1 MTTHS
6 RIDRLQFELVDILVR
21 LLTYS
26 SALLLPLFMW
36 RAVQE
41 RDVISL
47 PTVIV
52 PLIVA
57 VLLIGLHLLRNRLSA
72 TTRACV
78 LSLLLV
84 IASIFGLISR
94 GILGSALV
102 FMVMAIICL
111 SLILPL
117 RQLLLAGTVIVCAD
131 MAVILLYF
139 SGAFVIDIDPVQ
151 AFSSPAL
158 WLSYS
163 IVPIYASIIIMVVL
177 SQYSRRIAEVF
188 KELEDEKSAASYLSE
203 HDPLT
208 GLPNTRVMD
217 IRAHQAILMANRGK
231 SKPALLFIDLDHF
244 KTINDKFGHA
254 VGDLMLQE
262 VASRIRLVVREEDIA
277 ARAGGDEFLV
287 LLPHTADSSEA
298 GAVAQKIC
306 AVLEKPF
313 YVHDDKIFISASV
326 GIALWP
332 EHGND
337 LKSLTRSADHAMYAA
352 KNSGKNA
359 FKVFVSSVENEVL

>member
-1 MTTHS
+1 MTTNS
-6 RIDRLQFELVDILVR
+6 RIDQLQFELVDILVR

-26 SALLLPLFMW
+26 SALLTPLFMW

-47 PTVIV
+47 QTVIV
-52 PLIVA
+52 PLIVVA
-57 VLLIGLHLLRNRLSA
+57 TLIGLHLLRDRLSA
-72 TTRACV
+72 TIRACV

-84 IASIFGLISR
+84 VASISGLISR
-94 GILGSALV
+94 GILGPALV

-139 SGAFVIDIDPVQ
+139 SDAFVIDIDPVQ

-163 IVPIYASIIIMVVL
+163 IVPIYASIIIMLVL
-177 SQYSRRIAEVF
+177 SRYNRRIGEVF
-188 KELEDEKSAASYLSE
+188 RELEDENSTASYLSE

-208 GLPNTRVMD
+208 GLPNMRVMD
-217 IRAHQAILMANRGK
+217 IRVHQAILMANRGK

-244 KTINDKFGHA
+244 KTINDKLGHD
-254 VGDLMLQE
+254 VGDLVLQE
-262 VASRIRLVVREEDIA
+262 VASRIRLVVREEDIT

-287 LLPHTADSSEA
+287 LLPHTTDSSDA

-306 AVLEKPF
+306 AALEKPF
-313 YVHDDKIFISASV
+313 YAHDDKILISASV

-337 LKSLTRSADHAMYAA
+337 LKSLTRSADHAMYAV
-352 KNSGKNA
+352 KTSGKNG
-359 FKVFVSSVENEVL
+359 FKVFVSSVAVV

>member
-1 MTTHS
+1 MN
-6 RIDRLQFELVDILVR
+6 RLQFELVDILIR
-21 LLTYS
+21 LLAYS
-26 SALLLPLFMW
+26 SALLLPLFIW
-36 RAVQE
+36 RAVEE

-47 PTVIV
+47 QTVIV

-57 VLLIGLHLLRNRLSA
+57 GLLIELNLLRNRLSA
-72 TTRACV
+72 TIRACG

-94 GILGSALV
+94 GILGPGLT

-117 RQLLLAGTVIVCAD
+117 RQLMLAGTVIVCAD

-158 WLSYS
+158 WLSYA
-163 IVPIYASIIIMVVL
+163 IIPIYASIIIMLVL
-177 SQYSRRIAEVF
+177 SRYSRRIAEVL
-188 KELEDEKSAASYLSE
+188 KELEDEKSTAYYLSE

-208 GLPNTRVMD
+208 GLPNMRVMD

-244 KTINDKFGHA
+244 KTINDKLGHD
-254 VGDLMLQE
+254 VGDLVLQE

-277 ARAGGDEFLV
+277 ARVGGDEFLV
-287 LLPHTADSSEA
+287 LLPHTTDSSDA
-298 GAVAQKIC
+298 GVVAQKIC
-306 AVLEKPF
+306 VALEKPF
-313 YVHDDKIFISASV
+313 YAHDDKILISASV

-337 LKSLTRSADHAMYAA
+337 LKSLTRAADHAMYAV
-352 KNSGKNA
+352 KISGKNA
-359 FKVFVSSVENEVL
+359 FKIFVSSVEDEVL

>member
-6 RIDRLQFELVDILVR
+6 RIDRLQFELVDILIR

-117 RQLLLAGTVIVCAD
+117 RQLLLAGTVIVCAN
-131 MAVILLYF
+131 MAVIVAIIFYR
-139 SGAFVIDIDPVQ
+139 SDICVNHHYGSAFTVQ
-151 AFSSPAL
+151 STH
-158 WLSYS
+158 
-163 IVPIYASIIIMVVL
+163 
-177 SQYSRRIAEVF
+177 SR
-188 KELEDEKSAASYLSE
+188 
-203 HDPLT
+203 
-208 GLPNTRVMD
+208 
-217 IRAHQAILMANRGK
+217 
-231 SKPALLFIDLDHF
+231 
-244 KTINDKFGHA
+244 
-254 VGDLMLQE
+254 
-262 VASRIRLVVREEDIA
+262 
-277 ARAGGDEFLV
+277 
-287 LLPHTADSSEA
+287 
-298 GAVAQKIC
+298 
-306 AVLEKPF
+306 
-313 YVHDDKIFISASV
+313 
-326 GIALWP
+326 GI
-332 EHGND
+332 
-337 LKSLTRSADHAMYAA
+337 
-352 KNSGKNA
+352 
-359 FKVFVSSVENEVL
+359 